1 MQGKRKKS
9 KQVHFVFLLPCIIFA
24 LHLIFV
30 RLYDMSSMQLLP
42 YKQQVSSLLRLGLPI
57 VVGQLGMIILGLA
70 DTIMIG
76 HHSTEELAA
85 AAFVNNV
92 FNLAIIFATGFSYG
106 LTPLIGML
114 QGGGNTQGIGRVF
127 RNALAANASV
137 AVLLTA
143 VMYTVYCFVDKLG
156 QPEELLP
163 HIRPYFVL
171 QLISLLFIMLFNGF
185 RQFAE
190 GLTDTFARWL
200 FLRQLL
206 YRGVNSVLY
215 YGGIEQN
222 RCRKF
227 VGVNPRLRVHRIP
240 WEFHSQS
247 NWIGGV
253 FLCIFPRHLD

>member
-30 RLYDMSSMQLLP
+30 RLYDMRSMQLLP

-156 QPEELLP
+156 QPEE
-163 HIRPYFVL
+163 
-171 QLISLLFIMLFNGF
+171 
-185 RQFAE
+185 
-190 GLTDTFARWL
+190 
-200 FLRQLL
+200 
-206 YRGVNSVLY
+206 
-215 YGGIEQN
+215 
-222 RCRKF
+222 
-227 VGVNPRLRVHRIP
+227 
-240 WEFHSQS
+240 
-247 NWIGGV
+247 
-253 FLCIFPRHLD
+253 

>member
-1 MQGKRKKS
+1 MN
-9 KQVHFVFLLPCIIFA
+9 
-24 LHLIFV
+24 
-30 RLYDMSSMQLLP
+30 SMQLLP

-185 RQFAE
+185 PAVCGRVDRYSYTDVDFVGWKRIE
-190 GLTDTFARWL
+190 YFRELFVDLRKFRIPRMGLVRGGCEHIGLAYCHAVG
-200 FLRQLL
+200 L
-206 YRGVNSVLY
+206 YRG
-215 YGGIEQN
+215 
-222 RCRKF
+222 RCCCAT
-227 VGVNPRLRVHRIP
+227 V
-240 WEFHSQS
+240 
-247 NWIGGV
+247 
-253 FLCIFPRHLD
+253 

>member
-1 MQGKRKKS
+1 
-9 KQVHFVFLLPCIIFA
+9 
-24 LHLIFV
+24 
-30 RLYDMSSMQLLP
+30 MSSMQLLP

-190 GLTDTFARWL
+190 GLTDTRTPMWILLGGNALNIFGNYLLIYGSFGFPEWGL
-200 FLRQLL
+200 FGAGVSTLVSRIALSGSLLLRDGIKYIGRRFYALDSIVMIL
-206 YRGVNSVLY
+206 YNSMLW
-215 YGGIEQN
+215 GGLSL
-222 RCRKF
+222 CKW
-227 VGVNPRLRVHRIP
+227 VWKLRPFR
-240 WEFHSQS
+240 
-247 NWIGGV
+247 
-253 FLCIFPRHLD
+253 

>member
-1 MQGKRKKS
+1 MN
-9 KQVHFVFLLPCIIFA
+9 
-24 LHLIFV
+24 
-30 RLYDMSSMQLLP
+30 SMQLLP
-42 YKQQVSSLLRLGLPI
+42 YKQQVSFLLRLGLPI

-190 GLTDTFARWL
+190 GLTDTRTPMWIGWKRIEYFRKL
-200 FLRQLL
+200 FVDLRKFRIPRMGLVRGGCEYIGLAYCYAVGL
-206 YRGVNSVLY
+206 YRG
-215 YGGIEQN
+215 
-222 RCRKF
+222 RCCCAT
-227 VGVNPRLRVHRIP
+227 V
-240 WEFHSQS
+240 
-247 NWIGGV
+247 
-253 FLCIFPRHLD
+253 

>member
-1 MQGKRKKS
+1 
-9 KQVHFVFLLPCIIFA
+9 
-24 LHLIFV
+24 
-30 RLYDMSSMQLLP
+30 MSSMQLLP

-190 GLTDTFARWL
+190 GLTDTRTTNVDFVGWKRIEYFRKL
-200 FLRQLL
+200 FVDLRKFRIPRMGLVRGGCEYIGL
-206 YRGVNSVLY
+206 AYCHAVGFYRGRYCCATV
-215 YGGIEQN
+215 
-222 RCRKF
+222 
-227 VGVNPRLRVHRIP
+227 
-240 WEFHSQS
+240 
-247 NWIGGV
+247 
-253 FLCIFPRHLD
+253 

>member
-1 MQGKRKKS
+1 
-9 KQVHFVFLLPCIIFA
+9 
-24 LHLIFV
+24 
-30 RLYDMSSMQLLP
+30 MSSMQLLP

-143 VMYTVYCFVDKLG
+143 VMYTVF
-156 QPEELLP
+156 
-163 HIRPYFVL
+163 
-171 QLISLLFIMLFNGF
+171 FIVYH
-185 RQFAE
+185 A
-190 GLTDTFARWL
+190 
-200 FLRQLL
+200 
-206 YRGVNSVLY
+206 V
-215 YGGIEQN
+215 
-222 RCRKF
+222 
-227 VGVNPRLRVHRIP
+227 
-240 WEFHSQS
+240 
-247 NWIGGV
+247 
-253 FLCIFPRHLD
+253 

>member
-1 MQGKRKKS
+1 MN
-9 KQVHFVFLLPCIIFA
+9 
-24 LHLIFV
+24 
-30 RLYDMSSMQLLP
+30 SMQLLP

-106 LTPLIGML
+106 LTPLTLVCRVGE
-114 QGGGNTQGIGRVF
+114 TAQGIGRVF

-171 QLISLLFIMLFNGF
+171 QLISLLFIMLFNGLP
-185 RQFAE
+185 AS
-190 GLTDTFARWL
+190 
-200 FLRQLL
+200 LRK
-206 YRGVNSVLY
+206 G
-215 YGGIEQN
+215 
-222 RCRKF
+222 
-227 VGVNPRLRVHRIP
+227 
-240 WEFHSQS
+240 
-247 NWIGGV
+247 
-253 FLCIFPRHLD
+253 

>member
-1 MQGKRKKS
+1 MN
-9 KQVHFVFLLPCIIFA
+9 
-24 LHLIFV
+24 
-30 RLYDMSSMQLLP
+30 SMQLLP

-190 GLTDTFARWL
+190 GLTDTRTPMWILLGGNALNIFGNYLLIYGSFGFPEWGL
-200 FLRQLL
+200 F
-206 YRGVNSVLY
+206 GA
-215 YGGIEQN
+215 
-222 RCRKF
+222 
-227 VGVNPRLRVHRIP
+227 
-240 WEFHSQS
+240 
-247 NWIGGV
+247 GGV
-253 FLCIFPRHLD
+253 HWSRVLSCCWSLSGSLLLRDGIKYIGRRFYALDSIVMILCNSMLWGGLSLCKWVWKLRLFR

>member
-190 GLTDTFARWL
+190 GLKRIEYFREL
-200 FLRQLL
+200 FVDLRKFRIPRMGLVRGGCEYIGLAHCHAVGL
-206 YRGVNSVLY
+206 YRG
-215 YGGIEQN
+215 
-222 RCRKF
+222 RCCCAT
-227 VGVNPRLRVHRIP
+227 V
-240 WEFHSQS
+240 
-247 NWIGGV
+247 
-253 FLCIFPRHLD
+253 

>member
-85 AAFVNNV
+85 AAFVN
-92 FNLAIIFATGFSYG
+92 
-106 LTPLIGML
+106 PLIGML

-190 GLTDTFARWL
+190 GLTDTRTPNGACS
-200 FLRQLL
+200 
-206 YRGVNSVLY
+206 G
-215 YGGIEQN
+215 
-222 RCRKF
+222 
-227 VGVNPRLRVHRIP
+227 RV
-240 WEFHSQS
+240 
-247 NWIGGV
+247 
-253 FLCIFPRHLD
+253 